1 MLGLTGFFIRDASLQ
16 LFCKIGKRGI
26 VSGVAL
32 LLEKVEHGSA
42 VEQAMEL

>member
-1 MLGLTGFFIRDASLQ
+1 MSGLTSLFIRDASLQ
-16 LFCKIGKRGI
+16 LFCKAGKRGI